1 MKRKFVIMILSNLF
15 KAIDLIKRRTEK
27 ERREI
32 C

>member
-15 KAIDLIKRRTEK
+15 KVIDLIKRRTEK